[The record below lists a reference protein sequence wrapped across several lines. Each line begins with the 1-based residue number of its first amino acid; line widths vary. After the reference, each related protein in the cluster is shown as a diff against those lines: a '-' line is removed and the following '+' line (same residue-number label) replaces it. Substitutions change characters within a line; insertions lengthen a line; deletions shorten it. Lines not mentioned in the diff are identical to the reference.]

1 MVDAVL
7 AQYKSP
13 LFHDGVPMAFP
24 PATRVSDS
32 ADSPISTA
40 HIQNGIVRIRNE
52 VQESTA
58 CKIDLNLFPKEID
71 G

>member
-1 MVDAVL
+1 MVVDAVL

-13 LFHDGVPMAFP
+13 LLHDRVPKAFP

-32 ADSPISTA
+32 TDSAISTA

-52 VQESTA
+52 VRHGIWLMERRSPIT
-58 CKIDLNLFPKEID
+58 
-71 G
+71 